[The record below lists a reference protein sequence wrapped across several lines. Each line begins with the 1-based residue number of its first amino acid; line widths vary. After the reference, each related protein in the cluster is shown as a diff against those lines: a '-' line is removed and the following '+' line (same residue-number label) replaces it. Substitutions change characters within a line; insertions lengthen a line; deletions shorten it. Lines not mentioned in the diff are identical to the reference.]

1 MASLSSRGCLLLA
14 LGAVVRATGVG
25 AGIEWWGIRYARSVI
40 AGFQHADMAL
50 AEVVGNLHDNVLQL
64 RRYKKDLFINVGSAQ
79 ERDSYR
85 AQWDEVFLVKRYD
98 LMRIR
103 APARQSASADPQQFV
118 DSVAVFR
125 AAFMRTYDQI
135 RAGSVVT
142 AQQAN
147 ERMGEAK
154 EAVHQA
160 EQQLV
165 ELERQTQLRMAGLA
179 DPVTT
184 AGWTG
189 LIANLA
195 LLVMIDVPLAWTAW
209 QRPAVASPLSSR

>member
-1 MASLSSRGCLLLA
+1 
-14 LGAVVRATGVG
+14 
-25 AGIEWWGIRYARSVI
+25 
-40 AGFQHADMAL
+40 
-50 AEVVGNLHDNVLQL
+50 
-64 RRYKKDLFINVGSAQ
+64 
-79 ERDSYR
+79 
-85 AQWDEVFLVKRYD
+85 
-98 LMRIR
+98 
-103 APARQSASADPQQFV
+103 
-118 DSVAVFR
+118 
-125 AAFMRTYDQI
+125 MRTYDQI